1 MTEEHDHDHKEL
13 YFQIREN
20 TKATSELRTQV
31 ALVVQAVATMTKN
44 SSSFKSAAI
53 TFGFSVLTLAVG
65 GIGTF
70 IIMHLTSQG

>member
-1 MTEEHDHDHKEL
+1 MVDDHDDHKEL

-44 SSSFKSAAI
+44 SSSFKSALI

-70 IIMHLTSQG
+70 IIMHFAGQG

>member
-1 MTEEHDHDHKEL
+1 MVDDHNEHRDL
-13 YFQIREN
+13 YFQIQQN
-20 TKATSELRTQV
+20 TKATAELRTQV
-31 ALVVQAVATMTKN
+31 ALVVQAVEAMTKN

-70 IIMHLTSQG
+70 IIMQFTAQG